1 MEPGLNEK
9 TASRHNSIKDSKS
22 SSFKHKDSF
31 KSHEGKENHDSKSE
45 RESRGSATEQ
55 EVSPRIPRKFI
66 ANWRQACDRT
76 KDRTKELLKRWR
88 TLPESEIANAAAV
101 ARAQQEKDHGWSVHV
116 WGKFAGCLN
125 VCGFVLYNRIEQ
137 NDLRGYLSAAANY
150 FYLSFIRFLFLSFCF
165 SSSKSSHLDCS
176 RCLFFLQF
184 FL

>member
-1 MEPGLNEK
+1 MWNAADAMESGLNEK

-45 RESRGSATEQ
+45 RDSRGSAGEQ

-116 WGKFAGCLN
+116 WGEFAGTSIF
-125 VCGFVLYNRIEQ
+125 GLYR
-137 NDLRGYLSAAANY
+137 
-150 FYLSFIRFLFLSFCF
+150 LF
-165 SSSKSSHLDCS
+165 
-176 RCLFFLQF
+176 
-184 FL
+184 